1 MNVKNL
7 VYTVHT
13 NQVEGHV
20 KSVRITYTTGEY
32 VNKNYKKDG
41 YCYSFQLQW
50 N

>member
-20 KSVRITYTTGEY
+20 KSIRITTTGKY
-32 VNKNYKKDG
+32 VNKNGKKDD
-41 YCYSFQLQW
+41 YCYSFQLH
-50 N
+50 